1 MILSVSRRTDIPQFY
16 PDWFF
21 NRLKEG
27 YLYVKNPMNSRQISR
42 VDLSPEQVEL
52 IVFWTKNPEPM
63 LERIRELRDIPFYI
77 QFTLTGYGRDV
88 EPGLPDKRRMIDVF
102 RKTGEQV
109 GKERM
114 VWRYDPIFLNS
125 RYGEEY
131 HLRAFEEIAGN
142 VCGSTEKVVISFL
155 DMYGKTERN
164 MKGISIEELDEEGMK
179 RLGKR
184 LAAIAGAYG
193 LKIEACAEKADLSS
207 VGVSRG
213 SCIDP
218 VMAERLLGG
227 PVCRR
232 KDKNQ
237 RMECGCLESVEVG
250 TYDTCLA
257 GCKYC
262 YANDSVEAVKRRR
275 TLYDEHSPL
284 LCGRVEEGD
293 RISERKGR
301 SVRKDPTLPFL

>member
-63 LERIRELRDIPFYI
+63 LERIRELGDIPFYI
-77 QFTLTGYGRDV
+77 QFTLTGYGKDV
-88 EPGLPDKRRMIDVF
+88 EPGLPDKRHMIDVF
-102 RKTGEQV
+102 RKTAEQV

-142 VCGSTEKVVISFL
+142 VCDSTEKVVISFL
-155 DMYGKTERN
+155 DKYGKTERN
-164 MKGISIEELDEEGMK
+164 MKGIPIEELNEEGMK
-179 RLGKR
+179 RLGKK

-193 LKIEACAEKADLSS
+193 LRIEACAEKADLSS

-237 RMECGCLESVEVG
+237 RMECGCMESIEVG

-257 GCKYC
+257 GCRYC
-262 YANDSVEAVKRRR
+262 YANDSAQAVKRKR
-275 TLYDEHSPL
+275 TLYDMHSPL
-284 LCGRVEEGD
+284 LCGMVEEGD
-293 RISERKGR
+293 RITQRKTR
-301 SVRKDPTLPFL
+301 SVREEPILPFL